1 MSGLGCRAR
10 SYRQAE
16 HPIDNRFPAVES
28 YEHSLVHA
36 SRMWRADR
44 FVWLELGRSATGFCV
59 GIGFYWLSVC
69 FMHRVGI
76 GAPEVQTMI
85 WFAATNIGVAA
96 ASGRFGRWPVS
107 DQLVA
112 GAVVLGLGWLL
123 VRSSTAQ

>member
-1 MSGLGCRAR
+1 MRVEIIAPSAVVLALCCVSGLADAQG
-10 SYRQAE
+10 
-16 HPIDNRFPAVES
+16 F
-28 YEHSLVHA
+28 VHA

-59 GIGFYWLSVC
+59 GIGFYWLSVR
-69 FMHRVGI
+69 FMQRVGI

-85 WFAATNIGVAA
+85 WFAATIIGVAT
-96 ASGRFGRWPVS
+96 ASGRFGRWPVA

-123 VRSSTAQ
+123 ARSSTVQ